1 MAVYFYQSPSGDG
14 WRNLA
19 VDRYFLEHLGA
30 GDIML
35 YFYINENG
43 VGSFADPFTFFAD
56 ASSKTVNDC
65 WSYMQRQFK
74 ELMSTCK

>member
-35 YFYINENG
+35 YFYINENA
-43 VGSFADPFTFFAD
+43 VISTVLCTSTKSLQPLFHIQMKERFFRTH
-56 ASSKTVNDC
+56 SIS
-65 WSYMQRQFK
+65 RP
-74 ELMSTCK
+74 